1 MPLKKPIKKVIERT
15 QSFDKNIRIALGVT
29 AVVVLWML
37 SGLILPSDTHSNE
50 ANATGEAVLKTVAI
64 KTIEAA
70 PYAQPVNLT
79 GIVKASALV
88 EIKAQTDGRIEEI
101 IKQRGEVVKQGEI
114 ILKLNTEDKEK
125 AVVAAQAA
133 LVEAQSLYKA
143 AKKLNKQGFRADTSL
158 EGQKARLESA
168 EQALKKAKDTLS
180 FTEIKAP
187 FNGITDDRTLNVG
200 DYVRNGDNVV
210 TVIDTSS
217 YLIEGFVAQKKRH
230 LLEVGKTASFTLING
245 TTVEGVL
252 EFVATAGH
260 EMTKT
265 YRVLVRVDG
274 TKYKMPINMS
284 GKLSIPTQEKM
295 ATLIPYS
302 ALVLDDRGNLG
313 AMIVTGEENFVEFHK
328 IDPLADSG
336 NGFYIQNLPSKTRL
350 IVKGQNSVTHGEQ
363 VAPEQDITE
372 SDV

>member
-101 IKQRGEVVKQGEI
+101 IKQRGEVVKQGDI

-372 SDV
+372 SEV